1 MGINQSTSPLVRY
14 EPISFTHLLNIK
26 YSVKKAKLVNM
37 LVSVQHGG
45 GVIFFQKGRTIIVLD
60 LCAINIV
67 FRRAYDEHPGIKTF
81 SDFPQLVQSIIS

>member
-37 LVSVQHGG
+37 LVSVRHGG
-45 GVIFFQKGRTIIVLD
+45 GVIFPKGKD
-60 LCAINIV
+60 N
-67 FRRAYDEHPGIKTF
+67 H
-81 SDFPQLVQSIIS
+81 SIESVRYKYSISESI